1 MKQQL
6 FAAVLSIGIAS
17 GAAAQPGTA
26 SSTSFNEAKRLEPQ
40 KIENNGKTQSQGT
53 LSLDEL
59 IKHALENNQELKAT
73 RHEVLAEEAEIG
85 PAGALPDPMLGVN
98 AMNLP
103 TNSLSL
109 RDDDMSGVEVSL
121 SQMIP
126 FPGKRAKL
134 REAARK
140 TADAA
145 EMSFEEKKWQIV
157 KRVKDLYYELY
168 LAHQRET
175 LIEDQ
180 KKIVTQMISAMRSQ
194 YTLGKVPQA
203 AILSLQV
210 EEANLIEESLKSES
224 DIKVKQNELNHVL
237 GHSHTYLSGRPEQ
250 IKNPSIDFQ
259 NMTEDEAAKFVASN
273 SPRLKAMQAAVEARE
288 ARLDYAKKEYLPD
301 FQVMAGYTFRQP
313 TRMGSDGTDMVS
325 AGVGITLPI
334 WASSK
339 QSEQV
344 KGAAAQKAKT
354 EAELR
359 DMRLMIEHEARGA
372 FAELREA
379 QKRVELFEGG
389 LMQLTQQAV
398 ASGRSAYLTGKMDF
412 ATLLEALR
420 TQYKTNYAYQEALAK
435 REMKIAQ
442 LEALASRALGAK

>member
-1 MKQQL
+1 
-6 FAAVLSIGIAS
+6 
-17 GAAAQPGTA
+17 
-26 SSTSFNEAKRLEPQ
+26 
-40 KIENNGKTQSQGT
+40 
-53 LSLDEL
+53 
-59 IKHALENNQELKAT
+59 
-73 RHEVLAEEAEIG
+73 
-85 PAGALPDPMLGVN
+85 MLGVN

-109 RDDDMSGVEVSL
+109 RDDNMSGVEVSL

-126 FPGKRAKL
+126 FPGKRTKL
-134 REAARK
+134 RDAARK
-140 TADAA
+140 TAGAA
-145 EMSFEEKKWQIV
+145 EMSFEQKKWQIV

-175 LIEDQ
+175 LIVDQ
-180 KKIVTQMISAMRSQ
+180 KKIVNQMISAMRSQ
-194 YTLGKVPQA
+194 YTLGKTPQA

-210 EEANLIEESLKSES
+210 EEANLIEESLKIES
-224 DIKVKQNELNHVL
+224 DIKVKQNELNHIL
-237 GHSHTYLSGRPEQ
+237 GHSPAHLSRRPEQ
-250 IKNPSIDFQ
+250 IKKNPSINFQ
-259 NMTEDEAAKFVASN
+259 NMTEDEAAKFVTDN

-288 ARLDYAKKEYLPD
+288 ARLDYAKKEHLPD
-301 FQVMAGYTFRQP
+301 FQVMAGYTFREP

-344 KGAAAQKAKT
+344 RGAAAQKAKA

-359 DMRLMIEHEARGA
+359 DVRLMIEHEARGA

-389 LMQLTQQAV
+389 IMQLTQQAV

-412 ATLLEALR
+412 AALLEALR

-442 LEALASRALGAK
+442 LEALASRALGVN